1 MLRAYPISVIKKF
14 GHANIFMLLDATEC
28 FAEIASMKTVNAILY
43 SAYKH
48 NSTMKWLVG
57 CDPIGTVWDD
67 SITDGYPGSI
77 SDPVETAVTKILYQI
92 PFGFAV
98 EVDKGFLIENQC
110 APLGVV
116 CIRPMKLLEKQQQQ
130 SKADVALTQKV
141 GKTRIAIEQANG
153 QMKAKTPFFDGKIRI
168 HQLALADLIFRASY
182 LMTNFCLPFIQE
194 RDDVKSS
201 KGRPCNAEI
210 RYYGASDEGLVDV
223 RPMIQLWGNTMEIA
237 RWRELRADKSKEK
250 LTDTEISELVLEED
264 WPSKLLKDHKKKCKS
279 D

>member
-1 MLRAYPISVIKKF
+1 M
-14 GHANIFMLLDATEC
+14 
-28 FAEIASMKTVNAILY
+28 
-43 SAYKH
+43 
-48 NSTMKWLVG
+48 
-57 CDPIGTVWDD
+57 
-67 SITDGYPGSI
+67 
-77 SDPVETAVTKILYQI
+77 TKILYQI
-92 PFGFAV
+92 PFGWAV

-168 HQLALADLIFRASY
+168 HQLALADLIFCASY

-194 RDDVKSS
+194 RGDVKSP
-201 KGRPCNAEI
+201 KGRPCKAEI
-210 RYYGASDEGLVDV
+210 RYYNASDDGLVDV
-223 RPMIQLWGNTMEIA
+223 RPMIGLWGNTEEVA
-237 RWRELRADKSKEK
+237 RWRELRADESNKK

-264 WPSKLLKDHKKKCKS
+264 WPRKQLKSHKRKIKG